1 MEEEDEMMKQM
12 LKEKKTPKDIAL
24 DIHWRT
30 YEAIKSRAQ
39 RFRTKNQN
47 P

>member
-1 MEEEDEMMKQM
+1 MEEEDEMIKQM

-30 YEAIKSRAQ
+30 YNAISLRVQ
-39 RFRTKNQN
+39 RFRTK
-47 P
+47 